1 MANENE
7 KISNQIAK
15 YNTNKAGVET
25 IDRLIPAEV
34 KDYAKMHGKFSRIG
48 INIWEYGADNKMT
61 ASAQASLEPYECKR
75 LLNAITSGIFGT
87 FVNNTKV
94 HNYEAKKDE
103 NGLVPVQQITIA
115 KQDKD
120 QNGNEYKLPWLIQI
134 SNGRAK
140 PLDNEGI
147 GYDKKTYKSEARLQ
161 IRMSNK
167 DIYKFM
173 SSTVSFIDAWEKFV
187 LEVLYRKKLSLEK
200 EAEKNG

>member
-1 MANENE
+1 MANE
-7 KISNQIAK
+7 ISIQIAK
-15 YNTNKAGVET
+15 YNNNKGGVET
-25 IDRLIPAEV
+25 LDRLIPAEV
-34 KDYAKMHGKFSRIG
+34 KDYAKMHGKLSRIG
-48 INIWEYGADNKMT
+48 INMWEYGADNKMT
-61 ASAQASLEPYECKR
+61 ASAQAALEAYECKR
-75 LLNAITSGIFGT
+75 LLNAITSGLYGT

-94 HNYEAKKDE
+94 HNYASKKDE

-115 KQDKD
+115 KQEKD

-140 PLDNEGI
+140 PLDDEGI

-161 IRMSNK
+161 MRMSNK

-173 SSTVSFIDAWEKFV
+173 SNTVSFIDAWEKMV
-187 LEVLYRKKLSLEK
+187 LEVLYRKKAAIEK